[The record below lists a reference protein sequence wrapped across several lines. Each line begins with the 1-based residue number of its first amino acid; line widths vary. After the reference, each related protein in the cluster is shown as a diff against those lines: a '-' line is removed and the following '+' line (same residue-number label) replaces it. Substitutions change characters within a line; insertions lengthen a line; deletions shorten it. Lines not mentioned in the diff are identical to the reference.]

1 MRLNYECYGEGPPL
15 IILHGLFGSLDN
27 WRTLSRKFGRY
38 YRVFAVDLRNHGSSP
53 HSDDFSYPL
62 MAQDLNSFMDGLS
75 LSSACLLGH
84 SMGGKVA
91 MEFAVSN
98 PNRVEKLVVVDIAPK
113 EYMPQHDKILQ
124 ELASLDLKKFTA
136 RMEIDIAL
144 RKAIPDHSVRQF
156 LLKNLVR
163 NDAGVFAWRINLE
176 GIARNYGE
184 IIKSLHQNN
193 CFGKPA
199 LFLKGENSNYIQ
211 QEDLPLITRFFPQ
224 ARLVTVPNAGHW
236 VQADAPAQFLTIV
249 LSFLK
254 SR

>member
-113 EYMPQHDKILQ
+113 EYMPQHDKI
-124 ELASLDLKKFTA
+124 
-136 RMEIDIAL
+136 AL